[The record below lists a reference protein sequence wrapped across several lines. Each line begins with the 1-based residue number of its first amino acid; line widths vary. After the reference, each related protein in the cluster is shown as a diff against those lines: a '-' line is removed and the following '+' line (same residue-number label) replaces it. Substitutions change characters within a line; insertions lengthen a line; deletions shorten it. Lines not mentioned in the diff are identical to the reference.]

1 MRVALITGGGSGI
14 GLACARK
21 FAESGDHVIL
31 AGRTE
36 ERLCRACE
44 SLPEGS
50 DADWIA
56 ADVSKTEQCKSLV
69 EETIRRAG
77 RLDVLVNCAGVS
89 KAGPSVE
96 VTEEDWDRIID
107 TNLKG
112 TFFTCRYAIPYL
124 EKTGG
129 NIVNISS
136 DAGIVGNRE
145 LAAYCASKGGVTVM
159 SRALA
164 LELAPS
170 GVRVNCVCPTET
182 DTDMLKQDIVEYGY
196 GTREAY
202 EEALQYLYPQKEKA
216 RFVKP
221 EEVAEAVCFL
231 ADNRKAGA
239 ITGTEIRVDF
249 GITAGY

>member
-1 MRVALITGGGSGI
+1 MRIVLITGGGSGI
-14 GLACARK
+14 GFACAQK
-21 FAESGDHVIL
+21 FAEYGDRVIL
-31 AGRTE
+31 AGRSE
-36 ERLCRACE
+36 ERLQRACR
-44 SLPEGS
+44 SLPETA

-56 ADVSKTEQCKSLV
+56 ADVSKTEDCRKLV
-69 EETIRRAG
+69 EETVRRAG

-89 KAGPSVE
+89 KAGPSIE

-112 TFFTCRYAIPYL
+112 TFFMCRFAIPHL

-136 DAGIVGNRE
+136 DAGVVGNRE

-159 SRALA
+159 SKALA

-170 GVRVNCVCPTET
+170 GIRVNCVCPTET
-182 DTDMLKQDIVEYGY
+182 DTDMLTQDIAEYGY

-231 ADNRKAGA
+231 ADSQKAGA